1 VWVREAHARRGVARA
16 DLFPTLEALGMGS
29 RSQSPQES
37 GTGMTS
43 CPYPVNF
50 DAGWE
55 LDIFGGVRRSVEPAE
70 ADLRAIQEDLRDVL
84 VSPARISAG

>member
-1 VWVREAHARRGVARA
+1 
-16 DLFPTLEALGMGS
+16 
-29 RSQSPQES
+29 
-37 GTGMTS
+37 MTI
-43 CPYPVNF
+43 CLYPVNF

-55 LDIFGGVRRSVEPAE
+55 PDIFGSVRRSVEAAE